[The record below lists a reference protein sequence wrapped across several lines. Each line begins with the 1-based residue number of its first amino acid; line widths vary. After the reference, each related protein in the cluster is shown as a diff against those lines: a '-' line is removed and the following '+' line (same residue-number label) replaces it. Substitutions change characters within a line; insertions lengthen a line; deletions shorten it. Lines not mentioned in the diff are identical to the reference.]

1 MKGLREKGQGKPDPI
16 PPIEKSG
23 GPRPED
29 IEINKF
35 LAQYNRTGNALAL
48 WAAFRVC
55 LQHDRPVPD
64 GMKQFFRK
72 IADKLLQ
79 YSADAVPQARDLVAD
94 LVLETMNERGG
105 PSVFERY
112 ATDVKNQELY
122 RLTHSAM
129 MEGGIVDKAKPLS
142 QAKVYEKVADKAH
155 REVEKVRKN
164 FEAQERDSGSFA
176 IGAVRRAKKRGGVA
190 EL

>member
-1 MKGLREKGQGKPDPI
+1 MKRLREKGRGKPDPI
-16 PPIEKSG
+16 PPIETSG

-29 IEINKF
+29 DEINKL
-35 LAQYNRTGNALAL
+35 LARYNRTGNALAL

-55 LQHDRPVPD
+55 LEHDRPLPD
-64 GMKQFFRK
+64 GMKPFFWK
-72 IADKLLQ
+72 IANTLLQ
-79 YSADAVPQARDLVAD
+79 YSDDAVPQARDLVAD
-94 LVLETMNERGG
+94 LVLGTRNERGG

-122 RLTHSAM
+122 EQTRYAM
-129 MEGGIVDKAKPLS
+129 MGGIVDKAKPLS
-142 QAKVYEKVADKAH
+142 QAKVYEKVADRAH

>member
-16 PPIEKSG
+16 PPIETSG

-29 IEINKF
+29 NEINKF

-48 WAAFRVC
+48 WAAFGVC
-55 LQHDRPVPD
+55 LQHDRPLPD

-79 YSADAVPQARDLVAD
+79 YSADAEPQARDLVAD
-94 LVLETMNERGG
+94 LVLETRNERGG

-122 RLTHSAM
+122 RRTHSAM

-142 QAKVYEKVADKAH
+142 QAKIYEKVADKA
-155 REVEKVRKN
+155 RQVEKVRKN

>member
-1 MKGLREKGQGKPDPI
+1 MKGLREKRQRKPDPI
-16 PPIEKSG
+16 PPIETSG

-29 IEINKF
+29 NEINKC

-64 GMKQFFRK
+64 GMKQFFQK
-72 IADKLLQ
+72 IADKLFR

-94 LVLETMNERGG
+94 LVLGTRNERGG

-122 RLTHSAM
+122 EQTHSAM
-129 MEGGIVDKAKPLS
+129 MGGIVDKAKPLS

-155 REVEKVRKN
+155 LEVEKVRKN
-164 FEAQERDSGSFA
+164 FEAKERDSGPFA
-176 IGAVRRAKKRGGVA
+176 IAAVRRAKKRGGVT

>member
-1 MKGLREKGQGKPDPI
+1 MKGLREKGRGKPDPI
-16 PPIEKSG
+16 PPIKTSG

-29 IEINKF
+29 NEINRF

-55 LQHDRPVPD
+55 LQHDRPLPD

-105 PSVFERY
+105 PSVFVRY
-112 ATDVKNQELY
+112 ATDVEKQGRY
-122 RLTHSAM
+122 RRTRSAM
-129 MEGGIVDKAKPLS
+129 MEGIVNKAQPLS
-142 QAKVYEKVADKAH
+142 QAKVYEKVADKPH
-155 REVEKVRKN
+155 QVEKVRKN

>member
-16 PPIEKSG
+16 PPIETSG

-29 IEINKF
+29 NEINRF
-35 LAQYNRTGNALAL
+35 LARYNRTGNALAL
-48 WAAFRVC
+48 WAAFGVC

-64 GMKQFFRK
+64 GMKAFFRK

-79 YSADAVPQARDLVAD
+79 YSDEAVPQARDLVAD
-94 LVLETMNERGG
+94 LVLGTRNERGG

-112 ATDVKNQELY
+112 KTDVKDQELY
-122 RLTHSAM
+122 EQTHSAM
-129 MEGGIVDKAKPLS
+129 MGGIVDRAEPLS
-142 QAKVYEKVADKAH
+142 QANVYEEVADKAH

-164 FEAQERDSGSFA
+164 FKSKERNSGSFKIA
-176 IGAVRRAKKRGGVA
+176 AVRRAKKRGGVT